1 MVAADPDA
9 DIFACMR
16 SEDRA
21 TLRANMIDLILG
33 MHALHQHAP
42 QVLLQRAW
50 RLKNYCTARSGIF
63 SR

>member
-1 MVAADPDA
+1 MRQLRDATVQDMSPLEMHHCAASFMVAAEPDA

-33 MHALHQHAP
+33 VHAL
-42 QVLLQRAW
+42 
-50 RLKNYCTARSGIF
+50 C
-63 SR
+63 